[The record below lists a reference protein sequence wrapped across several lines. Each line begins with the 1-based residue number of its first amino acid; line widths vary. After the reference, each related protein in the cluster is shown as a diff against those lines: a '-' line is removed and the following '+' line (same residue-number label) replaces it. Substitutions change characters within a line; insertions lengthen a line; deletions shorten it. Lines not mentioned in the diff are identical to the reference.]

1 MAAGSSGNRNR
12 QKMINLMYLVFIAMV
27 ALNVSSEVLS
37 GFVLVER
44 SLTHTIEGAQQ
55 SNDNIMKGLSTAY
68 AKNPSKAEP
77 WYRKGLA
84 LTAYADSLYNEIDQ
98 LRLLIAQEA
107 DGKDANPN
115 DVARKDDM
123 NAPTTVMLNP
133 LTRRGAKLRESID
146 AFRTYTTQMVRSDSR
161 REHISEMLS
170 TESAGGLSWE
180 QQIFENI
187 PTIASLTMLT
197 KLQSDIRSVEG
208 DVLSDLVQNIDSGDL
223 RVNKIAAQVIPRSQ
237 LVMQGSQYEAS
248 IVLSSYDSTR
258 VPKIV
263 VNGTTLPESAG
274 GIYRVTAS
282 KAGTFPIS
290 GYIETELPD
299 GTAVK
304 QPFQSEYYVT
314 EPFATVAPTM
324 MNVLYAGI
332 NNPISIAVPGV
343 PSQNVTAT
351 MTNGTLT
358 RQGNGWVAKPAK
370 IGTPAV
376 ITVMAKQADGRTT
389 KMAETSL
396 RVRALPDPLPYIQ
409 YTDANGATKRFKGGR
424 IAKRD
429 LLTANGI
436 GAAIDDD
443 LLDVPYQVVRFQL
456 LFFDS
461 VGGVIP
467 EVSNGPT
474 FSTRQRDKIRNMAK
488 GKRFFVS
495 EVIARGPDG
504 IERQI
509 PAIEVI
515 VR

>member
-84 LTAYADSLYNEIDQ
+84 LTAYADSLHNEIDQ

-133 LTRRGAKLRESID
+133 LTRRGAKLRESIE

-161 REHISEMLS
+161 REHISEMLT
-170 TESAGGLSWE
+170 TEGAGGLSWE

-258 VPKIV
+258 IPKIV
-263 VNGTTLPESAG
+263 VNGTTLPESAE
-274 GIYRVTAS
+274 GIYRVTAT

-314 EPFATVAPTM
+314 EPFATVAPTL

-358 RQGNGWVAKPAK
+358 RQGNGWIAKPAK

>member
-44 SLTHTIEGAQQ
+44 SLTHTIEGSQQ

-208 DVLSDLVQNIDSGDL
+208 DVLNDLVQNIDSGDL

-376 ITVMAKQADGRTT
+376 ITVMAKQADGRST

>member
-44 SLTHTIEGAQQ
+44 SLTHTIEGSQQ

-84 LTAYADSLYNEIDQ
+84 LTAYADSLYNEINQ

-376 ITVMAKQADGRTT
+376 ITVMAKQADGRST

>member
-98 LRLLIAQEA
+98 LRLLIAQKA

-133 LTRRGAKLRESID
+133 LTRRGAKLRESIE

-170 TESAGGLSWE
+170 TEGAGGLSWE

-258 VPKIV
+258 IPKIV
-263 VNGTTLPESAG
+263 VNGTTLPESAE
-274 GIYRVTAS
+274 GIYRVTAT

-314 EPFATVAPTM
+314 EPFATVAPTL

-358 RQGNGWVAKPAK
+358 RQGNGWIAKPAK

-467 EVSNGPT
+467 EVSNGST

>member
-1 MAAGSSGNRNR
+1 
-12 QKMINLMYLVFIAMV
+12 MINLMYLVFIAMV

-84 LTAYADSLYNEIDQ
+84 LTAYADSLYDEIDQ

-123 NAPTTVMLNP
+123 NAPRTVMLNP
-133 LTRRGAKLRESID
+133 LTRRGAKLRESIE

-170 TESAGGLSWE
+170 TEGAGGLSWE

-258 VPKIV
+258 IPKIV
-263 VNGTTLPESAG
+263 VNGTTLPESAE
-274 GIYRVTAS
+274 GIYRVTAT

-314 EPFATVAPTM
+314 EPFATVAPTL

-358 RQGNGWVAKPAK
+358 RNGNSWIAKPAK

-474 FSTRQRDKIRNMAK
+474 FSTRQLDKIRNMAK

>member
-1 MAAGSSGNRNR
+1 
-12 QKMINLMYLVFIAMV
+12 MINLMYLVFIAMV

-133 LTRRGAKLRESID
+133 LTRRGAKLRESIE

-170 TESAGGLSWE
+170 TEGAGGLSWE

-237 LVMQGSQYEAS
+237 LVMQGSQYEAR

-258 VPKIV
+258 IPKIV
-263 VNGTTLPESAG
+263 VNGTTLPESAE
-274 GIYRVTAS
+274 GIYRVTAT

-314 EPFATVAPTM
+314 EPFATVAPTL

-358 RQGNGWVAKPAK
+358 RNGNSWIAKPAK

>member
-170 TESAGGLSWE
+170 TEGAGGLSWE

-376 ITVMAKQADGRTT
+376 ITVMAKQADGRST

-467 EVSNGPT
+467 EVSNGST

>member
-44 SLTHTIEGAQQ
+44 SLTHTIEGSQQ

-115 DVARKDDM
+115 EVARKDDM

-133 LTRRGAKLRESID
+133 LTRRGAKLRESIE

-170 TESAGGLSWE
+170 TEGAGGLSWE

-263 VNGTTLPESAG
+263 VNGSTLPESAE
-274 GIYRVTAS
+274 GIYRVTAT

-314 EPFATVAPTM
+314 EPFATVAPTL

-409 YTDANGATKRFKGGR
+409 YTDTNGATKRFKGGR

-467 EVSNGPT
+467 EVSNGST

>member
-170 TESAGGLSWE
+170 TEGAGGLSWE

-376 ITVMAKQADGRTT
+376 ITVMAKQADGRST

-495 EVIARGPDG
+495 EVTARGPDG

>member
-44 SLTHTIEGAQQ
+44 SLTHTIEGSQQ

-376 ITVMAKQADGRTT
+376 ITVMAKQADGRST

-467 EVSNGPT
+467 EVSNGST

-495 EVIARGPDG
+495 EVTARGPDG

>member
-376 ITVMAKQADGRTT
+376 ITVMAKQADGRST

-495 EVIARGPDG
+495 EVTARGPDG

>member
-44 SLTHTIEGAQQ
+44 SLTHTIEGSQQ

-133 LTRRGAKLRESID
+133 LTRQGAKLRESID

-263 VNGTTLPESAG
+263 VNGSTLPESAG

-474 FSTRQRDKIRNMAK
+474 FSARQRDKIRNMAK

-495 EVIARGPDG
+495 EVTARGPDG

>member
-208 DVLSDLVQNIDSGDL
+208 DVLNDLVQNIDSGDL

-263 VNGTTLPESAG
+263 VNGSTLPESAG

-376 ITVMAKQADGRTT
+376 ITVMAKQADGRST

>member
-170 TESAGGLSWE
+170 TEGAGGLSWE

-263 VNGTTLPESAG
+263 VNGSTLPESAG

-282 KAGTFPIS
+282 KAGSFPIS

-376 ITVMAKQADGRTT
+376 ITVMAKQADGRNL

-495 EVIARGPDG
+495 EVTARGPDG

>member
-208 DVLSDLVQNIDSGDL
+208 DVLNDLVQNIDSGDL

-376 ITVMAKQADGRTT
+376 ITVMAKQADGRST

-467 EVSNGPT
+467 EVSNGST

>member
-44 SLTHTIEGAQQ
+44 SLTHTIEGSQQ

-170 TESAGGLSWE
+170 TEGAGGLSWE

-197 KLQSDIRSVEG
+197 KLQSDIRTVEG

-263 VNGTTLPESAG
+263 VNGTTLPESAE

-376 ITVMAKQADGRTT
+376 ITVMAKQADGRST

-495 EVIARGPDG
+495 EVTARGPDG

>member
-44 SLTHTIEGAQQ
+44 SLTHTIEGSQQ

-133 LTRRGAKLRESID
+133 LTRRGAKLRESIE

-170 TESAGGLSWE
+170 TERSGGLNWE

-299 GTAVK
+299 GTAIK

-358 RQGNGWVAKPAK
+358 RNGNGWVAKPAK

-467 EVSNGPT
+467 EVSNGST

-495 EVIARGPDG
+495 EVTARGPDG

>member
-44 SLTHTIEGAQQ
+44 SLTHTIEGSQQ

-84 LTAYADSLYNEIDQ
+84 LTAYADSLYNEINQ

-376 ITVMAKQADGRTT
+376 ITVMAKQADGRST

-495 EVIARGPDG
+495 EVTARGPDG

>member
-1 MAAGSSGNRNR
+1 
-12 QKMINLMYLVFIAMV
+12 MINLMYLVFIAMV

-133 LTRRGAKLRESID
+133 LTRRGAKLRESIE

-170 TESAGGLSWE
+170 TEGAGGLSWE

-258 VPKIV
+258 IPKIV
-263 VNGTTLPESAG
+263 VNGTTLPESAE
-274 GIYRVTAS
+274 GIYRVTAT

-314 EPFATVAPTM
+314 EPFATVAPTL

-358 RQGNGWVAKPAK
+358 RQGNGWIAKPAK

>member
-133 LTRRGAKLRESID
+133 LTRRGAKLRESIE

-170 TESAGGLSWE
+170 TEGAGGLSWE

-237 LVMQGSQYEAS
+237 LVMQGSQYEAR

-258 VPKIV
+258 IPKIV
-263 VNGTTLPESAG
+263 VNGTTLPESAE
-274 GIYRVTAS
+274 GIYRVTAT

-314 EPFATVAPTM
+314 EPFATVAPTL

-358 RQGNGWVAKPAK
+358 RNGNSWIAKPAK

>member
-55 SNDNIMKGLSTAY
+55 SNDNIMKSLSTAY
-68 AKNPSKAEP
+68 ANNPSKAESS
-77 WYRKGLA
+77 YHKGLE

-170 TESAGGLSWE
+170 TEGAGGLSWE

-263 VNGTTLPESAG
+263 VNGSTLPESAEG
-274 GIYRVTAS
+274 VYRVTAT

-314 EPFATVAPTM
+314 EPFATVAPTL

-467 EVSNGPT
+467 EVSNGST

>member
-44 SLTHTIEGAQQ
+44 SLTHTIEGSQQ

-208 DVLSDLVQNIDSGDL
+208 DVLNDLVQNIDSGDL

-263 VNGTTLPESAG
+263 VNGTTLPESAEG
-274 GIYRVTAS
+274 VYRVTAT

-358 RQGNGWVAKPAK
+358 RNGNSWNAKPAK
-370 IGTPAV
+370 IGTPAI

-467 EVSNGPT
+467 EVSNGST

>member
-133 LTRRGAKLRESID
+133 LTRRGAKLRESIE

-170 TESAGGLSWE
+170 TEGAGGLSWE

-258 VPKIV
+258 IPKIV
-263 VNGTTLPESAG
+263 VNGTTLPESAE
-274 GIYRVTAS
+274 GIYRVTAT

-358 RQGNGWVAKPAK
+358 RQGNGWIAKPAK

>member
-37 GFVLVER
+37 GFALVER
-44 SLTHTIEGAQQ
+44 SLTHTIEGSQQ

-133 LTRRGAKLRESID
+133 LTRRGAKLRESIE

-170 TESAGGLSWE
+170 TERAGGLNWE

-263 VNGTTLPESAG
+263 VNGSTLPESAG

-358 RQGNGWVAKPAK
+358 RQGNGWIAKPAK

-467 EVSNGPT
+467 EVSNGST
-474 FSTRQRDKIRNMAK
+474 FSTRQRNKIRNMAK

-495 EVIARGPDG
+495 EVIAHGPDG

>member
-263 VNGTTLPESAG
+263 VNGSTLPESAEG
-274 GIYRVTAS
+274 VYRVTAT

-376 ITVMAKQADGRTT
+376 ITVTAKQADGRST